1 MASTNQFYTVERIH
15 ADTYRIDENGAANCY
30 LVIGSE
36 KAMLIDTC
44 WGAGDLKGCVRQLT
58 DKPIIVAVTHR
69 HPDHTTGARQFGDFY
84 AHERDNTRFNRL
96 LEHPLVGRLAT
107 LRFGGEVRK
116 SMKIR
121 ALPMKDG
128 DVFDLGRRRI
138 EARSVPGHTAGS
150 VMFID
155 HEAKCL
161 FTGDNV
167 NPHLWMHRPGA
178 VTLEEWMDSTKLILS
193 YMEQGY
199 TAHTGHGNGT
209 QSKTNVETICCY
221 VQEIIDKQRSG
232 QLTKNDSPYPE
243 KDGDIEI
250 QFNIHRVTKV

>member
-1 MASTNQFYTVERIH
+1 
-15 ADTYRIDENGAANCY
+15 
-30 LVIGSE
+30 
-36 KAMLIDTC
+36 
-44 WGAGDLKGCVRQLT
+44 
-58 DKPIIVAVTHR
+58 
-69 HPDHTTGARQFGDFY
+69 
-84 AHERDNTRFNRL
+84 
-96 LEHPLVGRLAT
+96 
-107 LRFGGEVRK
+107 
-116 SMKIR
+116 
-121 ALPMKDG
+121 
-128 DVFDLGRRRI
+128 
-138 EARSVPGHTAGS
+138 
-150 VMFID
+150 MFID

-250 QFNIHRVTKV
+250 QFNIHRVTKVYLDEVRSMQIQTKGSSAIVNAFTDFADLPPIYPFYPGGKANWEKRAIVS